1 MVYTETM
8 HDTITELRQKIKAM
22 YEPLNMELQFHGWHH
37 INFVTRKALEFAP
50 ELGADPELV
59 EISGLVH
66 DLNYIVDRKSDA
78 DAGKELRTQ
87 ILTDAGFSPEV
98 IKRVESIVM
107 EGSTSSGIPVQTPE
121 AKALADGD
129 RLFKVLPIG
138 PVIFSSR
145 YIAETGVDLQKWSS
159 RIIDEQIPLL
169 ENDEY
174 FYSQTARQKYLPWA
188 KQNLDLVKAIHNSL
202 DDPDMQAL
210 IENCREIGILQ

>member
-1 MVYTETM
+1 M
-8 HDTITELRQKIKAM
+8 
-22 YEPLNMELQFHGWHH
+22 
-37 INFVTRKALEFAP
+37 
-50 ELGADPELV
+50 
-59 EISGLVH
+59 
-66 DLNYIVDRKSDA
+66 
-78 DAGKELRTQ
+78 
-87 ILTDAGFSPEV
+87 
-98 IKRVESIVM
+98 
-107 EGSTSSGIPVQTPE
+107 
-121 AKALADGD
+121 
-129 RLFKVLPIG
+129 
-138 PVIFSSR
+138 IFSSR